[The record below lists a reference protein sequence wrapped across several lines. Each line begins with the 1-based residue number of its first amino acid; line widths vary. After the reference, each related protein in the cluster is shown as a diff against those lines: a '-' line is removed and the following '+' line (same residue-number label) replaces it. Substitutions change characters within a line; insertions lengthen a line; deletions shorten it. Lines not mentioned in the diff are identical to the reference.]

1 MWFNRV
7 NETEIEPS
15 NEQITFN
22 EIPDFHQLSEYPRR
36 RLHVFVILLKQYV
49 YSCKRLEK
57 KPIQKEFQNKMLM
70 QWQIEKCAIH

>member
-7 NETEIEPS
+7 NETEIELS

-36 RLHVFVILLKQYV
+36 RLHLFVILLKQYV
-49 YSCKRLEK
+49 YSCKCLEK
-57 KPIQKEFQNKMLM
+57 KTDPERIPK
-70 QWQIEKCAIH
+70 